1 MCAAGHKRKGQEM
14 NLSDGSTITDLLI
27 NTIDVKIE
35 CIEDLICA
43 APRIR
48 ERDVHEKTRAAA
60 APMKP
65 KKGAISSPLK
75 TVDIL

>member
-14 NLSDGSTITDLLI
+14 KLSDGSTITDLLI

>member
-1 MCAAGHKRKGQEM
+1 MK
-14 NLSDGSTITDLLI
+14 LSDGSTITDLLI